1 MNLLD
6 NTPNQQFK
14 FGTKHCVEV
23 NDDTH
28 GIYNPNSQ
36 IKFKTAMWK
45 SSLCDYSYTCILV
58 KRTVIITEG
67 PELLMKQQ
75 DKLTKEVKE

>member
-14 FGTKHCVEV
+14 FGTKNCVEV
-23 NDDTH
+23 NDDAH

-36 IKFKTAMWK
+36 IKFKTAM
-45 SSLCDYSYTCILV
+45 
-58 KRTVIITEG
+58 
-67 PELLMKQQ
+67 
-75 DKLTKEVKE
+75 